1 MSPSSPHIVL
11 LYGDDPFRI
20 KEKLDA
26 WKIAFIQKYGGD
38 INLDEIDGETPIDN
52 ILRATEAMPFLG
64 EKRLVIV
71 KNLFQGQ
78 DKEALKEFA
87 ENIEKTP
94 ETCTLI
100 LVEEKAPDERT
111 ALFKKLQKI
120 ARLEDCKPLT
130 GALLTEWIQKKA
142 IENGSRI
149 EIQDALYLGQ
159 ITEGDMF
166 TLHNEIQKLASYCY
180 SPLTEQ
186 SGVSSP
192 ASFSESGVS
201 FPPYPSPNPITRA
214 AIDELVQGSLSPSIF
229 RLTDSL
235 GQKRAKDAIET
246 FHQLIKR
253 GEEIPGIFGMLVRQ
267 IRLIL
272 QILDAQKTTKSASG
286 IAAKLKQNPYA
297 VSQILPA
304 CRNFN
309 EAELKTIYSKLLKI
323 DRDLK
328 TGEIR
333 WSTNDQTEYL
343 LAIEQFIIEVC
354 SHEA

>member
-1 MSPSSPHIVL
+1 LSPSSPNIVL
-11 LYGDDPFRI
+11 LFGDDPFRI

-26 WKIAFIQKYGGD
+26 WKIAFVQKYGGD
-38 INLDEIDGETPIDN
+38 INLDELDGETPIDN

-64 EKRLVIV
+64 ERRLVIV

-78 DKEALKEFA
+78 DKDALKKFA

-111 ALFKKLQKI
+111 TLFKKLQKI

-142 IENGSRI
+142 LEHGGHIDAPN
-149 EIQDALYLGQ
+149 ALYLSQ

-166 TLHNEIQKLASYCY
+166 TLDNEIQKLASYC
-180 SPLTEQ
+180 
-186 SGVSSP
+186 
-192 ASFSESGVS
+192 
-201 FPPYPSPNPITRA
+201 SPNPITRA

-246 FHQLIKR
+246 FHQLVKR

-309 EAELKTIYSKLLKI
+309 EAELKTIYGKLLKI

-333 WSTNDQTEYL
+333 WSTTDQTEYL

-354 SHEA
+354 QSRSAAE

>member
-1 MSPSSPHIVL
+1 MPPSSPHIVL

-26 WKIAFIQKYGGD
+26 WKIAFVQKYEGD
-38 INLDEIDGETPIDN
+38 INLDELDGETPIDN
-52 ILRATEAMPFLG
+52 ILRAAEAMPFLG

-78 DKEALKEFA
+78 DKDELKKFA
-87 ENIEKTP
+87 EKIDSIP

-111 ALFKKLQKI
+111 TLFKKLQKI

-142 IENGSRI
+142 LEHGGHIDAPN
-149 EIQDALYLGQ
+149 ALYLSQ

-180 SPLTEQ
+180 ARSAAECAPP
-186 SGVSSP
+186 SP

-201 FPPYPSPNPITRA
+201 FPPYPTITRA

-246 FHQLIKR
+246 FHQLVKR

-297 VSQILPA
+297 ISQILPA

-309 EAELKTIYSKLLKI
+309 EAELKTIYGKLLKI

-333 WSTNDQTEYL
+333 WSTTDQTEYL

-354 SHEA
+354 THL